1 MEHFQKGDRVI
12 YAVGNSALVGKPATI
27 LDIDH
32 YLIEFDEPY
41 SGILHDGNIGDG
53 DNRRWWTDP
62 SHLRKIEDEIQPKFQ
77 IGDRVKVIGESD
89 LLYFKTGTIVW
100 LFDEVWSD
108 ERGYLY
114 GVEFDLLVGGHTCHG
129 HARNGYGWNIRE
141 DNLELLSDFVE
152 CDPTSLL

>member
-1 MEHFQKGDRVI
+1 MTK
-12 YAVGNSALVGKPATI
+12 
-27 LDIDH
+27 
-32 YLIEFDEPY
+32 
-41 SGILHDGNIGDG
+41 
-53 DNRRWWTDP
+53 
-62 SHLRKIEDEIQPKFQ
+62 PKFQ

-89 LLYFKTGTIVW
+89 LLYAKTGTIVW

-129 HARNGYGWNIRE
+129 HTRNGYGWNIRE